1 MENFSKIQKNNNE
14 ITKME
19 FEEEKEKS
27 RLNLRKTKLEKILS
41 SKRKMNLIDGSDD
54 EIKKN
59 YSLNL
64 DDIINNIPDEYKIN
78 IIQFLDKVRQYNIYL
93 YIFIYSSIYPH

>member
-1 MENFSKIQKNNNE
+1 MEIFSKIQNNKNE

-41 SKRKMNLIDGSDD
+41 SKRKMNLTDGSDT

-64 DDIINNIPDEYKIN
+64 DDIINNIPEEYKIN
-78 IIQFLDKVRQYNIYL
+78 IIQFLDKVRQYIL
-93 YIFIYSSIYPH
+93 YIFIYSLIYHH

>member
-1 MENFSKIQKNNNE
+1 MENFSKIQNNKNE

-27 RLNLRKTKLEKILS
+27 RLNLRKFKLEKILS
-41 SKRKMNLIDGSDD
+41 SKRKMNLTDGSDT

-78 IIQFLDKVRQYNIYL
+78 IIQFLDKVRQYIL
-93 YIFIYSSIYPH
+93 YIFIYSLIYHH

>member
-1 MENFSKIQKNNNE
+1 MENFSKIQNNKNE

-27 RLNLRKTKLEKILS
+27 RLNLRKIKLEKILS
-41 SKRKMNLIDGSDD
+41 SKRKMNLVDGSDT

-78 IIQFLDKVRQYNIYL
+78 IIQFLDKVRQYIL
-93 YIFIYSSIYPH
+93 

>member
-1 MENFSKIQKNNNE
+1 MENFSKIQNNKNE

-41 SKRKMNLIDGSDD
+41 SKRKMNLMDGSDT

-64 DDIINNIPDEYKIN
+64 DDIITNIPDEYKIN
-78 IIQFLDKVRQYNIYL
+78 IIQFLDKVRQYIL
-93 YIFIYSSIYPH
+93 YIFIYSSIYPP

>member
-64 DDIINNIPDEYKIN
+64 DDIISNIPDEYKIN
-78 IIQFLDKVRQYNIYL
+78 IIQFLDKVRQYNIFI
-93 YIFIYSSIYPH
+93 YILYSSIYPH

>member
-1 MENFSKIQKNNNE
+1 MENFSKIQNNKNE

-41 SKRKMNLIDGSDD
+41 SKRKMNLVDGSDT

-78 IIQFLDKVRQYNIYL
+78 IIQFLDKVRQYIL
-93 YIFIYSSIYPH
+93 YIFIYSLIYHH

>member
-1 MENFSKIQKNNNE
+1 MENFSKIQNNKNE

-27 RLNLRKTKLEKILS
+27 RLNLRKIKLEKILS
-41 SKRKMNLIDGSDD
+41 SKRKMNLVDGSDT

-78 IIQFLDKVRQYNIYL
+78 IIQFLDKVRQYIL
-93 YIFIYSSIYPH
+93 YIFIYSLIYHH

>member
-1 MENFSKIQKNNNE
+1 MENFSKIQNNKNE

-27 RLNLRKTKLEKILS
+27 RLNLRKIKLEKILS
-41 SKRKMNLIDGSDD
+41 SKRKMNLVDGSDT

-78 IIQFLDKVRQYNIYL
+78 IIQFLDKVRQYILYIFYIYL
-93 YIFIYSSIYPH
+93 YIV

>member
-1 MENFSKIQKNNNE
+1 MENFSKIQNNKNE

-27 RLNLRKTKLEKILS
+27 RLNLRKIKLEKILS
-41 SKRKMNLIDGSDD
+41 SKRKMNLVDGSDT

-78 IIQFLDKVRQYNIYL
+78 IIQFLDKVRQYIL
-93 YIFIYSSIYPH
+93 YIFIYSLLYHH

>member
-78 IIQFLDKVRQYNIYL
+78 IIQFLDKVRQYIL

>member
-1 MENFSKIQKNNNE
+1 MENFSKIQNNKNE

-27 RLNLRKTKLEKILS
+27 RLNLRKIKLEKILS
-41 SKRKMNLIDGSDD
+41 SKRKMNLVDGSDT
-54 EIKKN
+54 EKKKN

-78 IIQFLDKVRQYNIYL
+78 IIQFLDKVRQYIL
-93 YIFIYSSIYPH
+93 YIFIYSLLYHH

>member
-41 SKRKMNLIDGSDD
+41 SKRKMNLTDGSDD

-78 IIQFLDKVRQYNIYL
+78 IIQFLDKVRQYIL
-93 YIFIYSSIYPH
+93 YIFIYSLIYHH

>member
-1 MENFSKIQKNNNE
+1 MEIFSKIQNNKNE

-41 SKRKMNLIDGSDD
+41 SKRKMNLVDGSDT

-78 IIQFLDKVRQYNIYL
+78 IIQFLDKVRQYIL
-93 YIFIYSSIYPH
+93 YIFIYSLLYHH

>member
-1 MENFSKIQKNNNE
+1 MENFSKIQNNKNE

-41 SKRKMNLIDGSDD
+41 SKRKMNLTDGSDT

-64 DDIINNIPDEYKIN
+64 DDIINNIPEEYKIN
-78 IIQFLDKVRQYNIYL
+78 IIQFLDKVRQYIL
-93 YIFIYSSIYPH
+93 YIFIYSLIYHH

>member
-64 DDIINNIPDEYKIN
+64 DDIINNIPDEYKLN
-78 IIQFLDKVRQYNIYL
+78 IIQFLDKVRQYNIFI
-93 YIFIYSSIYPH
+93 YILYSSIYPH

>member
-41 SKRKMNLIDGSDD
+41 SKRKMNLTDGSDS

-78 IIQFLDKVRQYNIYL
+78 IIQFLDKVRQYIL
-93 YIFIYSSIYPH
+93 YIFIYSLIYHH